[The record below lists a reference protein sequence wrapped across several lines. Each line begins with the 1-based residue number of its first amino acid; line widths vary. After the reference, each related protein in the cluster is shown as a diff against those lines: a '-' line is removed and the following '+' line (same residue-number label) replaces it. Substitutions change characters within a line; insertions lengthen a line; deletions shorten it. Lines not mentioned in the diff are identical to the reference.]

1 MSWEREK
8 STVSKKPEEP
18 SFVLWLMLGVVAV
31 VGSVVLF
38 VLHANKLSGP
48 LQAFNIWVV
57 TASPIV
63 IWFFFLCLRGW
74 LFNSAFDKHEF
85 EANEADYAQRQWTE
99 WAGRNIAVLH
109 SSVIFPEALTP
120 FRFLQASAE
129 HVQRTTL
136 TQHFDDHSTPENSF
150 SQLLECVSDA
160 LVWVPADL
168 PLRASL
174 LTDWQEDPLILQ
186 DEFAKVWQDTVPFR
200 PIPVLNIQTAKSFI
214 WLEERIKSPTLDVD
228 FILVH
233 QTQGKGRYSDILAS
247 LLLTSDDV
255 ATKYQLTHDACLLR
269 PMSLDMGDMN
279 KSLDT
284 FFSTQTQACTT
295 ACIIGD
301 QVAWGDLFPVL
312 LESAAIYTGHWKPE
326 QLHWLEKYAGLS
338 GPFSPWI
345 MAAVASDIVNIQ
357 KADCLMLSTDGEQ
370 KFINTVQTGKR
381 NDDHG

>member
-8 STVSKKPEEP
+8 STVSGKPEEP

-31 VGSVVLF
+31 VGSVMLF

-63 IWFFFLCLRGW
+63 IWFFFLCLRGR

-85 EANEADYAQRQWTE
+85 EANEADYAQQQWTE

-129 HVQRTTL
+129 QVQRTTL
-136 TQHFDDHSTPENSF
+136 TQHFDHSTPENCF

-160 LVWVPADL
+160 LVWVPSDL
-168 PLRASL
+168 PLIVTL

-200 PIPVLNIQTAKSFI
+200 PVPVLNIQTAKSFI
-214 WLEERIKSPTLDVD
+214 WLEERIKSPMLDVD
-228 FILVH
+228 LILVH
-233 QTQGKGRYSDILAS
+233 QTQGKGRYSDILATF
-247 LLLTSDDV
+247 LLTSDDV

-269 PMSLDMGDMN
+269 PMSLDMGDID

-284 FFSTQTQACTT
+284 FFSTQIQACAT

-301 QVAWGDLFPVL
+301 QVAWGDLYPVL

-370 KFINTVQTGKR
+370 KFINTVQTGSR

>member
-18 SFVLWLMLGVVAV
+18 SFVLWLMLGVIAV

-38 VLHANKLSGP
+38 VLHVNKLSGP
-48 LQAFNIWVV
+48 LQEFNIWVV

-85 EANEADYAQRQWTE
+85 EANEADYAQQQWTE

-129 HVQRTTL
+129 QVQRTTL
-136 TQHFDDHSTPENSF
+136 TQHFYHSTPENCF

-160 LVWVPADL
+160 LVWVPSDL
-168 PLRASL
+168 PLGATL

-186 DEFAKVWQDTVPFR
+186 AEFAKVWQEIVPLC
-200 PIPVLNIQTAKSFI
+200 PAPVLNIQTANTFI

-228 FILVH
+228 LILVH

-247 LLLTSDDV
+247 LLLTSNDV

-284 FFSTQTQACTT
+284 FFSTQTQACAT
-295 ACIIGD
+295 ASIVGD
-301 QVAWGDLFPVL
+301 NVEWGNAFSGL
-312 LESAAIYTGHWKPE
+312 LEAAQSYGGHWKPE

-357 KADCLMLSTDGEQ
+357 KADCLILSTDGER
-370 KFINTVQTGKR
+370 KFINTVQTGNR
-381 NDDHG
+381 DNDNR

>member
-18 SFVLWLMLGVVAV
+18 SFVLWLMLGVIAV

-38 VLHANKLSGP
+38 VLHVNKLSGP
-48 LQAFNIWVV
+48 LQEFNIWVV

-85 EANEADYAQRQWTE
+85 EANEADYAQQQWTE

-129 HVQRTTL
+129 QVQRTTL
-136 TQHFDDHSTPENSF
+136 TQHFYHSTPENCF
-150 SQLLECVSDA
+150 SQLLKCVSDA
-160 LVWVPADL
+160 LVWVPSDL
-168 PLRASL
+168 PLGATL

-186 DEFAKVWQDTVPFR
+186 AEFAKVWQEIVPLC
-200 PIPVLNIQTAKSFI
+200 PAPVLNIQTANTFI

-228 FILVH
+228 LILVH

-247 LLLTSDDV
+247 LLLTSNDV

-284 FFSTQTQACTT
+284 FFSTQTQACAT
-295 ACIIGD
+295 ASIVGD
-301 QVAWGDLFPVL
+301 NVEWGNAFSGL
-312 LESAAIYTGHWKPE
+312 LEAAQSYGGHWKPE

-357 KADCLMLSTDGEQ
+357 KADCLMLSTDGER
-370 KFINTVQTGKR
+370 KFINTVKTGNR
-381 NDDHG
+381 DNDNR

>member
-8 STVSKKPEEP
+8 STISKKPEEP
-18 SFVLWLMLGVVAV
+18 SFILWLMLGVVAV

-48 LQAFNIWVV
+48 LQAFNIWIV

-74 LFNSAFDKHEF
+74 FFNSAFDKHEF
-85 EANEADYAQRQWTE
+85 EANEADYTQQRWTE

-109 SSVIFPEALTP
+109 SGVIFPEALTP
-120 FRFLQASAE
+120 FHFLQASPE
-129 HVQRTTL
+129 RVQYTTL
-136 TQHFDDHSTPENSF
+136 TRHFDHINIENCF

-160 LVWVPADL
+160 LVWVPSDL
-168 PLRASL
+168 PLSVTL
-174 LTDWQEDPLILQ
+174 LTDWQEDPLIIQ

-200 PIPVLNIQTAKSFI
+200 PVPVLNIQTAKSFI
-214 WLEERIKSPTLDVD
+214 GLEERIKSPTLDVD

-233 QTQGKGRYSDILAS
+233 QTQGKGCYSDALAS

-269 PMSLDMGDMN
+269 PMSLDMGDIN

-284 FFSTQTQACTT
+284 FFSTQTQACSTEN
-295 ACIIGD
+295 IIGD
-301 QVAWGDLFPVL
+301 QAAWGDSFADL
-312 LESAAIYTGHWKPE
+312 LGAAAVYTGHWKPE

-370 KFINTVQTGKR
+370 KFINTVQTGNR

>member
-1 MSWEREK
+1 MSWERQK

-18 SFVLWLMLGVVAV
+18 SFVLWLMLGVVAI
-31 VGSVVLF
+31 VGSVMLF

-48 LQAFNIWVV
+48 LQAFNIWGV

-74 LFNSAFDKHEF
+74 IFNSAFDKYEF
-85 EANEADYAQRQWTE
+85 EANEADYAQQQWTE

-120 FRFLQASAE
+120 SRFLQASAE
-129 HVQRTTL
+129 QMQHTTL
-136 TQHFDDHSTPENSF
+136 TRHFHHPTPDKWF
-150 SQLLECVSDA
+150 SQLLECASDA
-160 LVWVPADL
+160 LARVPSDL
-168 PLRASL
+168 PLSASL
-174 LTDWQEDPLILQ
+174 LTDSQEDPLKLQ
-186 DEFAKVWQDTVPFR
+186 DEFAKAWQDTVLLHSV
-200 PIPVLNIQTAKSFI
+200 PVLNIQTAKTFI

-228 FILVH
+228 LILVH
-233 QTQGKGRYSDILAS
+233 QTQGKGSYSDILAS

-269 PMSLDMGDMN
+269 PMSLDMGDIN
-279 KSLDT
+279 QSLAT
-284 FFSTQTQACTT
+284 FFSMQTQASATEN
-295 ACIIGD
+295 IIGD
-301 QVAWGDLFPVL
+301 QVSWGYLFPDL
-312 LESAAIYTGHWKPE
+312 LEVAAIYTGHWKPE

-357 KADCLMLSTDGEQ
+357 KADCLMLSKDGEQ
-370 KFINTVQTGKR
+370 KFINTVQTGNR
-381 NDDHG
+381 DNDNR